1 VIPDAYQK
9 RIPFQPFQSFHRFAQ
24 FQMGSSPFQSF
35 KPFNRFAPFKTS
47 DTSRRFKVQ
56 EFNGNFHVSRIL
68 ETSKELS

>member
-1 VIPDAYQK
+1 
-9 RIPFQPFQSFHRFAQ
+9 
-24 FQMGSSPFQSF
+24 MGSSPFQSF

-68 ETSKELS
+68 KTSKELS